1 MELNLSKKKGF
12 WNTFWNIHKDFIIK
26 LGNIFVVL
34 LIVIYVVYGL
44 FCLRYYSLGYRN
56 VLTIIGFYSLCAI
69 LGIMF
74 LYIISLIIF
83 FIVSEIIKIKLLQTV
98 PITKEEFQSFGC
110 KSQED
115 VIICLILNRYFY
127 VGKYQMCFEY
137 PDYMIDDIRRTTESF
152 PSVLNKE
159 EIELL
164 DEKYKGPFSLE
175 YVLEQRKSGLGLS
188 SNWDRCDYEILRKY
202 ITPELLPI
210 YEKQYNQ
217 IKI

>member
-12 WNTFWNIHKDFIIK
+12 WNTFWNMHQDFIIK

-69 LGIMF
+69 LEIMF
-74 LYIISLIIF
+74 LYIISSIIF

-115 VIICLILNRYFY
+115 VIICLMLNRYFY
-127 VGKYQMCFEY
+127 VGKYQTCFEY

-152 PSVLNKE
+152 HSVLNKE

-164 DEKYKGPFSLE
+164 DEKYKEPFSLE